1 MHVRFICKYFIWYI
15 ILILF
20 FSRDEKF
27 IVYNGKQSDG
37 MSYSDPMIYAMMNVY
52 CDESDLS
59 TLISLSNE
67 VLIHFQILSIHTK
80 MVFKLEYQPYGKNV
94 ITISC
99 IENFYIVK
107 DRNNHCVLFFF
118 VPL

>member
-37 MSYSDPMIYAMMNVY
+37 MSYSDPMIYVMMNVY
-52 CDESDLS
+52 CDESNLS

-94 ITISC
+94 IKIS
-99 IENFYIVK
+99 
-107 DRNNHCVLFFF
+107 H
-118 VPL
+118 